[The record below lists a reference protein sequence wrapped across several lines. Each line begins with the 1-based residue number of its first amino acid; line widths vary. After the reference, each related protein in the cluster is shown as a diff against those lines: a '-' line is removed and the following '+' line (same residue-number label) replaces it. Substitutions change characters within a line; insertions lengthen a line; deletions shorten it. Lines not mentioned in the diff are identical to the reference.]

1 MNPRGSLALTLLI
14 VLVAGAFA
22 GCGGG
27 SEQVSAEELVE
38 RGDRICVEERRQFD
52 QIQAE
57 PLTSAA
63 VGEQQAAQLL
73 AVTEGAQA
81 DLRDLEPPEEIR
93 DRYERYLDA
102 RDEVGDLLVEGRE
115 AAERRDGDVYGKAQ
129 EEAAAGAAGR
139 QQLARQLGFTVCSQG
154 TRTP

>member
-1 MNPRGSLALTLLI
+1 MSPRGSLALTLLM
-14 VLVAGAFA
+14 VLVAGALA

-93 DRYERYLDA
+93 DGYERYLDA
-102 RDEVGDLLVEGRE
+102 RDEVGDLLEEGRE

>member
-1 MNPRGSLALTLLI
+1 MKPRGSLALTLLI

-93 DRYERYLDA
+93 DRYERYLAA
-102 RDEVGDLLVEGRE
+102 RDEVGDLLEEGRE